1 MSSISDTLESFFDSY
16 MPSLSSSLRE
26 NRLERMSLLL
36 DHLGNPE
43 KTFKTIHIAGSK
55 GKGSTATFLS
65 ALLEGKGYSVGLYL
79 SPHVYDIRERFT
91 LASRFFSDE
100 EYTLAL
106 EELQEKLSSFS
117 LPSSL
122 GPEKPTTFEL
132 YTAYAYLLFKRKGC
146 SWAVIETGLG
156 GRLDATNTIS
166 PYATLFTPI
175 ELEHT
180 KILGSTLTEIAREK
194 AGIMREGVPSFSFPQ
209 REEAEKEL
217 KRNAE
222 EIGSPLSFL
231 SIDINKTIDDKIKI
245 KSFTSSIVKADLYFA
260 YTVLCL
266 LGLIDKKDTF
276 DLSHISLPARFQLAR
291 INTGK
296 YSIPIVLD
304 GAHTPDSA
312 LHLKESFSKEFT
324 HRKAMLIFS
333 TAQDKDY
340 RAIADILLSFSDEC
354 FVTGLGE
361 WKKGDPDMIYSYIK
375 EKYPEKKVFLEKDI
389 RKALIRA
396 VRRHESRPIVVA
408 GSFYL
413 ASNAKKTLEE
423 DGLWEE

>member
-43 KTFKTIHIAGSK
+43 KSFQTIHIAGSK

-65 ALLEGKGYSVGLYL
+65 ALLEKKGYSVGLYL

-91 LASRFFSDE
+91 IASRFFSDE

-146 SWAVIETGLG
+146 KWAVIETGLG

-231 SIDINKTIDDKIKI
+231 SIDINKTME
-245 KSFTSSIVKADLYFA
+245 
-260 YTVLCL
+260 
-266 LGLIDKKDTF
+266 DKK
-276 DLSHISLPARFQLAR
+276 IGR
-291 INTGK
+291 
-296 YSIPIVLD
+296 
-304 GAHTPDSA
+304 AH
-312 LHLKESFSKEFT
+312 
-324 HRKAMLIFS
+324 
-333 TAQDKDY
+333 
-340 RAIADILLSFSDEC
+340 
-354 FVTGLGE
+354 V
-361 WKKGDPDMIYSYIK
+361 
-375 EKYPEKKVFLEKDI
+375 
-389 RKALIRA
+389 
-396 VRRHESRPIVVA
+396 
-408 GSFYL
+408 
-413 ASNAKKTLEE
+413 
-423 DGLWEE
+423 